1 LHRFILRR
9 NVAKFSLYNISLK
22 NLSFGV
28 HAYAY
33 ELDRKFFEAIDG
45 DEVRKGNVKVAVNVK
60 RTSSTFEFDFELKG
74 VVQVPCTRCLDDMD
88 QTVDSRNRLIVKF
101 GKEYS
106 EESDEIVIIP
116 EEEGEINIAWFLYE
130 FIALTIP
137 IKHVHPAGECNRAVS
152 SKLRKHRAVSKDE
165 EETDE
170 DLGDEEELTDE
181 GDTQSGDPRWEA
193 LKGLNFEDN

>member
-1 LHRFILRR
+1 
-9 NVAKFSLYNISLK
+9 VAKFSLYNISLK

-88 QTVDSRNRLIVKF
+88 LAVDSRNRLIVKF
-101 GKEYS
+101 GKEYA

-165 EETDE
+165 GETDE
-170 DLGDEEELTDE
+170 EPEDEEELTDE
-181 GDTQSGDPRWEA
+181 GDPQSGDPRWEA